1 VGTESIEKRSEEMRD
16 FFEIM
21 FGAVILLA
29 VTCAGLF
36 GVVCLVDYTTCKG
49 FANTGYETRWQ
60 FGCYAKVDGTWMP
73 KEYVYGSA
81 QEIRIKDKQS
91 YSGEKK

>member
-1 VGTESIEKRSEEMRD
+1 MRD

-21 FGAVILLA
+21 FVTVTVLA
-29 VTCAGLF
+29 VALVGVF
-36 GVVCLVDYTTCKG
+36 GIICVVDYTTCKG
-49 FANTGYETRWQ
+49 FATTGYETRWH